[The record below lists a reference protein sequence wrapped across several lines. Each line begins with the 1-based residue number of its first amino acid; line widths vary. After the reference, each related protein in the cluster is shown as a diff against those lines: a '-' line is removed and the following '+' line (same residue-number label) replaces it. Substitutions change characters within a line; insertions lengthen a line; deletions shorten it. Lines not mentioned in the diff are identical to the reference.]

1 MAPERAKE
9 KSPRV
14 ALIASERTVYEYSS
28 FLQHL
33 LMGLAEEAIPVG
45 LVCPPKRDCGSWP
58 TTAAEIIG
66 HPIFKLP
73 FMGPVNT
80 WLLTERL
87 VRFKPTVLH
96 CLCESQAS
104 ITRQLAHRLD
114 IPYVLTVNSLQK
126 RWNSLSISSTY
137 CAKIIV
143 PTPTVAKN
151 VIRMHSRFADRIEQ
165 INVGAV
171 AMDTVTCFSKSSRTA
186 TLLTAHR
193 FDHVDAYENLFSVVR
208 HLLLDGY
215 EFMMVVVGIGRGDS
229 LLWKLLVALGLL
241 HVVTLVPSGMPW
253 RTLLAAGDVFIRPR
267 PRYEFDPQLLEA
279 MSVGAAVAACKGG
292 VDDLIIEDRTAAVF
306 DPDDEMSILRTLR
319 QLLDRRELTRQMAES
334 SQAYVR
340 ENHSMSKMISSMI
353 QVYRAAHP

>member
-1 MAPERAKE
+1 MSLSRDWYASVFPHEWTLAHYRD
-9 KSPRV
+9 
-14 ALIASERTVYEYSS
+14 ALGHAVTVPSIGNSLRYAGLATGLDL
-28 FLQHL
+28 FV
-33 LMGLAEEAIPVG
+33 GLAEEAIPVG
-45 LVCPPKRDCGSWP
+45 LVCPPKRDCGSWL
-58 TTAAEIIG
+58 TTAEEIIG
-66 HPIFKLP
+66 HPIFRLP

-96 CLCESQAS
+96 CLCESKAS

-186 TLLTAHR
+186 R
-193 FDHVDAYENLFSVVR
+193 S
-208 HLLLDGY
+208 
-215 EFMMVVVGIGRGDS
+215 
-229 LLWKLLVALGLL
+229 
-241 HVVTLVPSGMPW
+241 
-253 RTLLAAGDVFIRPR
+253 
-267 PRYEFDPQLLEA
+267 
-279 MSVGAAVAACKGG
+279 
-292 VDDLIIEDRTAAVF
+292 
-306 DPDDEMSILRTLR
+306 
-319 QLLDRRELTRQMAES
+319 
-334 SQAYVR
+334 
-340 ENHSMSKMISSMI
+340 
-353 QVYRAAHP
+353 